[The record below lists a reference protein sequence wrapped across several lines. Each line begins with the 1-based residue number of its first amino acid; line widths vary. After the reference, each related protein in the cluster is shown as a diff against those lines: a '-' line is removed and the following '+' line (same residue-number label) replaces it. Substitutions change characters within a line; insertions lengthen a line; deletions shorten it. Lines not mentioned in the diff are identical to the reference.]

1 VLSVNSHHLVQAYF
15 LSDQPGLNNQVA
27 RGTHQSHPARRH
39 AKQVVN
45 SRGLRVDFELVS
57 DRSNHALEF
66 DRHAPADGLAWG
78 RGRAR
83 GSTLASGRLV
93 ASRCG
98 LIEQARQRFLDMG
111 STGTLPGPRH

>member
-1 VLSVNSHHLVQAYF
+1 MLSLNSHHLVQAYF

-66 DRHAPADGLAWG
+66 DRHAPADGLAGAEDELEGLRLQAVAWLP
-78 RGRAR
+78 RA
-83 GSTLASGRLV
+83 A
-93 ASRCG
+93 A
-98 LIEQARQRFLDMG
+98 
-111 STGTLPGPRH
+111 